1 MKKDKNLTLN
11 SKKNQLKVRI
21 LEIKER
27 IKLVTRTLRYQYK
40 YVPYPQG
47 HKRKQ
52 HNEDTSRGYKK
63 EKMEFLEMKV
73 KLSGIR
79 NSLGKVDS
87 SIFISEEKIS
97 KINKTLARLNKK
109 KERRHKLLTS
119 T

>member
-1 MKKDKNLTLN
+1 MKEGKNLTLN

-47 HKRKQ
+47 LKRKQ

-87 SIFISEEKIS
+87 SIFISEEKIRKS
-97 KINKTLARLNKK
+97 KDRGEKSYLK
-109 KERRHKLLTS
+109 
-119 T
+119 